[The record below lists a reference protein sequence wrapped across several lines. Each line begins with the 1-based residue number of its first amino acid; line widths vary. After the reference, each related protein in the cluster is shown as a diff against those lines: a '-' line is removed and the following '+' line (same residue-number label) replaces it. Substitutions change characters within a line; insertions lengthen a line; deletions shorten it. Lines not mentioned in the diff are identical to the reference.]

1 LHAIYKLIDAIEIAQ
16 NEFHGLRCGESWR
29 EMLMSIKQD
38 QFTVH
43 FWGVRG
49 SIACPGQSTVR
60 YGGNTS
66 CIEVRV
72 AGHRLIFDGGTG
84 LRVLG
89 QSLLSQM
96 PLEAHLFFTHSH
108 WDHIQGFPFF
118 VPAFVKSNLF
128 HIYGAVAPNGSTIE
142 QRLNDQMLHP
152 NFPVPLQIMGAN
164 LKFYDLEIGE
174 SVRLSE
180 GEILV
185 ENALLN
191 HPGEAVGYRVNWGN
205 HAVAYV
211 TDTEHYPDRLDDNV
225 LWLARDADV
234 LIYDSTYTD
243 EEYHSQHSSKVG
255 WGHSTWQEAVKVAK
269 AANVKKLVIFH
280 HDPLHD
286 DNFMDQVKAETAQQF
301 PNSLVAW
308 EGLEIDLLSPST
320 EPKAEFE
327 VEVTA
332 PAESVAAVETQVSA

>member
-1 LHAIYKLIDAIEIAQ
+1 
-16 NEFHGLRCGESWR
+16 
-29 EMLMSIKQD
+29 MLKTQD
-38 QFTVH
+38 QFRIR

-66 CIEVRV
+66 CIEILV
-72 AGHRLIFDGGTG
+72 GGQRLIFDGGTG

-89 QSLLSQM
+89 QSLLSQGSV
-96 PLEAHLFFTHSH
+96 EAHLFFTHSH

-118 VPAFVKSNLF
+118 VPAFVPGNRF
-128 HIYGAVAPNGSTIE
+128 HIYGTVAPNGSTIE

-152 NFPVPLQIMGAN
+152 NFPVPLQIMGAD
-164 LKFYDLEIGE
+164 LKFYDLAIGE
-174 SVRLSE
+174 LVQVGEVR
-180 GEILV
+180 V

-191 HPGEAVGYRVNWGN
+191 HPGESVGYRISWQN
-205 HAVAYV
+205 HAVAYI
-211 TDTEHYPDRLDDNV
+211 TDTEHFPERLDENV
-225 LWLARDADV
+225 LQLADRADV

-243 EEYHSQHSSKVG
+243 EEYYCEKSSKIG

-286 DNFMDQVKAETAQQF
+286 DGFMDQVKEDTARQF
-301 PNSLVAW
+301 PNSIVAW
-308 EGLEIDLLSPST
+308 EGLEIDLLSPLSLNAN
-320 EPKAEFE
+320 PNSNSLNSNLIKAEI
-327 VEVTA
+327 
-332 PAESVAAVETQVSA
+332 ETQISA